1 MRLQM
6 VSGMEIE
13 IKRENGVLL
22 VRPMDRLDSL
32 AAPAFEKVLTENIRD
47 AAAMVVI
54 DFESVMYISG
64 AGIRCALKTGRELN
78 RRDGGIAL
86 SSMLSEV
93 REVFRMSGFD
103 NMIPIHETVEESV
116 RVLKQ

>member
-1 MRLQM
+1 MKA
-6 VSGMEIE
+6 EINAE
-13 IKRENGVLL
+13 IQREDGVLL
-22 VRPMDRLDSL
+22 VRPMERIDSL

-47 AAAMVVI
+47 DDTMVVI
-54 DFESVMYISG
+54 DFESVMYISS
-64 AGIRCALKTGRELN
+64 AGIRCVLKTGGELN

-86 SSMLSEV
+86 SSMKPEI
-93 REVFRMSGFD
+93 RDVFRRSGLD